1 MLFNLLAL
9 CFTFFL
15 SLFIKMLVLS
25 SKIVYSI
32 DTDKGRSLNMSNQ
45 SKQLYAAIAYSYF
58 EYIQAYLDLISNSM
72 FFSTSYLDE
81 ETANMQDE
89 LKNYFLT
96 LPELITPQNP
106 QKETCITHLLAIR
119 ETLEIKYRTL
129 IAYQRELTLLLTMRQ
144 NDPTF
149 LSHYFK
155 EIGLDHL
162 SADDVPFD
170 EIANDCVQYVFDQT
184 SGNQKQKRASHL
196 LPYIPIRITREN
208 YLHYVRQ
215 SIGHIAITNH
225 LESAHYLISILNQLF
240 DGKSYEGYGKHFT
253 DLHDSLEHLS
263 SIEDTEELFEEANL
277 LNETLENYMDM
288 LEKMFRMICTL
299 SNLLIVEKLEFNELT
314 EMHVSFF
321 DLYHSVKT
329 IILQKEDYELI
340 LSSLPERMEAIQKE
354 LFENYEKASKETIE
368 NSLFTL
374 MQTYLNMTMQQIFG
388 FSTAKHSAY
397 SNEVLGVFDDFIVT
411 LKEKLT
417 HMPQLERK
425 YRMQYFISQIPFV
438 MSKENFNAYVH
449 QAFSNISVFA
459 PYLQVAN
466 QLTSILEENHYYP
479 EFENTP
485 VMETNDTEDDEA
497 ARFIAEHADLFQED
511 EEDFL
516 GGDSWLPKPFH

>member
-1 MLFNLLAL
+1 
-9 CFTFFL
+9 
-15 SLFIKMLVLS
+15 MLVLS

-32 DTDKGRSLNMSNQ
+32 GTDKGRSLNMSNQ
-45 SKQLYAAIAYSYF
+45 SNQLYAAIAYSYL
-58 EYIQAYLDLISNSM
+58 EYIHAYLDLMSHSM

-81 ETANMQDE
+81 ETAQIQEE
-89 LKNYFLT
+89 LKKYFLS

-106 QKETCITHLLAIR
+106 QKETCAERLIAIR

-129 IAYQRELTLLLTMRQ
+129 IAYQRELTLLLTIKQ

-155 EIGLDHL
+155 EIGLEHMT
-162 SADDVPFD
+162 ADNVPFD

-184 SGNQKQKRASHL
+184 SGEEKQRRASSL
-196 LPYIPIRITREN
+196 LPYIPIRITKDN
-208 YLHYVRQ
+208 YLRYVRQ
-215 SIGHIAITNH
+215 SIGHIAITNQ
-225 LESAHYLISILNQLF
+225 LESAHYLVSISNQLF

-253 DLHDSLEHLS
+253 DLEDSLKHLS
-263 SIEDTEELFEEANL
+263 SIEETEELFEEANL
-277 LNETLENYMDM
+277 LNETLENCMEM

-314 EMHVSFF
+314 EMHAAFF
-321 DLYHSVKT
+321 DLYHSVKNVL
-329 IILQKEDYELI
+329 LQKEDYELI
-340 LSSLPERMEAIQKE
+340 LASLPERIEAIEKE
-354 LFENYEKASKETIE
+354 LFEDYQKASKEAMQ
-368 NSLFTL
+368 NSLFTF

-397 SNEVLGVFDDFIVT
+397 SNEVLRVFDDFIVT
-411 LKEKLT
+411 LKEKLA

-438 MSKENFNAYVH
+438 MSKENFDAYVH

-485 VMETNDTEDDEA
+485 VMETNDIEDDEA